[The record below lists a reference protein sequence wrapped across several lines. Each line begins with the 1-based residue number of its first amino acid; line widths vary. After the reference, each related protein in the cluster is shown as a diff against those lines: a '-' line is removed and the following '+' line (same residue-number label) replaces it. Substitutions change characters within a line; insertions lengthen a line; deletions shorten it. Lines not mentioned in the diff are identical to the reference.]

1 MNIAALSYSKLPTR
15 GIKALNCTILKTRS
29 PTDLLKRPIKMEVML
44 AYDSLSS
51 NENNPDTSS
60 DACMHACQLVIWYT
74 AYTQQSVHC
83 VITLYM
89 FKFTRFSSDMHVV
102 THMLSV
108 P

>member
-1 MNIAALSYSKLPTR
+1 MIVYHQTR
-15 GIKALNCTILKTRS
+15 ITQILAR
-29 PTDLLKRPIKMEVML
+29 MH
-44 AYDSLSS
+44 
-51 NENNPDTSS
+51 
-60 DACMHACQLVIWYT
+60 ACMHACQLVIWYT